1 MPTKMTKAYLRWMK
15 MAVKLGD
22 AEMIEVL
29 EAAYKL
35 GKIDGKL
42 EQLYSMHP
50 ELKQEHA
57 KQSN

>member
-1 MPTKMTKAYLRWMK
+1 MTKAYLRWMK